1 MIGSC
6 SYRRLRKLFIDR
18 IVAGF
23 ALFLVS
29 GCLSSCV
36 DVNDTVESVA
46 KPVVQ
51 AYLIPGHPAEVNLW
65 VESTFIDT
73 DTTIDV
79 SQLEVTFEVD
89 GKPYILPPQGK
100 GKYLKDDLLI
110 EEGHTYSIHFNY
122 DGDLIS
128 ATTQIPSKPK
138 GFTQSDTTIAVP
150 TFSQELTEGFPDPI
164 LFSWQNPDQKYYIVF
179 VEIDDPNPI
188 QVNTTNFERPPFRF
202 RNDPTQGTQYEL
214 RSQSL
219 RYFAKYRV
227 VLAEV
232 TSDYAALYQQ
242 NGTSSVNIKTPF
254 TNVNNGLGIF
264 TGVNTDT
271 LHIRARKF

>member
-1 MIGSC
+1 MTQGGGNMRS
-6 SYRRLRKLFIDR
+6 SSNGFWFPLAVLF
-18 IVAGF
+18 AM
-23 ALFLVS
+23 ALN
-29 GCLSSCV
+29 SCV
-36 DVNDTVESVA
+36 DVNDTIESVA

-51 AYLIPGHPAEVNLW
+51 AYLVPGHPAEVDLW
-65 VESTFIDT
+65 TESTFIDT

-79 SQLEVTFEVD
+79 SNLEVTFEVD
-89 GKPYILPPQGK
+89 GKPYTLTPQGK
-100 GKYLKDDLLI
+100 GKYSKADLLI
-110 EEGHTYSIHFNY
+110 EEGHTYSLHFIYNGK
-122 DGDLIS
+122 DIT
-128 ATTQIPSKPK
+128 ATTAIPSKPK

-164 LFSWQNPDQKYYIVF
+164 LFTWQNPDQKYYIVF
-179 VEIDDPNPI
+179 VEINDPNPV
-188 QVNTTNFERPPFRF
+188 QVNTTGFQRPPFRF
-202 RNDPTQGTQYEL
+202 RNDPTQGAQYEL

-232 TSDYAALYQQ
+232 TADYAALYQQ

-271 LHIRARKF
+271 LYIRARRF